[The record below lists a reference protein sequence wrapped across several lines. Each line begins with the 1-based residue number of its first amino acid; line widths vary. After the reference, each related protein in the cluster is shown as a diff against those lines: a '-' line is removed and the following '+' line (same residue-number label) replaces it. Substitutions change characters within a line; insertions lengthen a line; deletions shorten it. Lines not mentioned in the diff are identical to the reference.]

1 MAEETVNGGKSS
13 PATDLVDQATRAR
26 RRERLQTLLAKGGRS
41 VAVAPQPAAARP
53 AMGGKLNDLL
63 RNKGL
68 QRAYRLLVDT
78 PADDEGMVADTPFSV
93 AGLKKLVGSIK
104 ARSGQDGQAGSRAA
118 QALLTFMAPA
128 SPEEA
133 QVEGLSVAKLQRLA
147 KLAKSGAQR

>member
-1 MAEETVNGGKSS
+1 MAEETVNAGKAK
-13 PATDLVDQATRAR
+13 PATDLVDPATRAR
-26 RRERLQTLLAKGGRS
+26 RKERLQTLLAKGGRS
-41 VAVAPQPAAARP
+41 VPVAAKPAAAGP
-53 AMGGKLNDLL
+53 AMGGKLTELMQ
-63 RNKGL
+63 NKGL

-78 PADDEGMVADTPFSV
+78 PADEEGMVADTPFSV

-104 ARSGQDGQAGSRAA
+104 ARSGQDGQAGSRAV

-147 KLAKSGAQR
+147 KLARPVAER